1 MKKMNK
7 KGFTLAELLIVI
19 AIIAV
24 LIAIAIPTFSGA
36 LENAR
41 LQTDHANIRS
51 AYGMM
56 MVGEMQGFIETAS
69 TTTDV
74 ATLTSKT
81 TWYFQKDGTLIEGDT
96 GKAKATAYVTQADGT
111 EAKCSSSAGCSEETD
126 GHKKTKVIGIE
137 YTPAVTSGGSTTPA
151 SWKIVFVDPT

>member
-56 MVGEMQGFIETAS
+56 MVGEMQGFIEDNTGIVTP
-69 TTTDV
+69 TTT
-74 ATLTSKT
+74 T
-81 TWYFQKDGTLIEGDT
+81 TWYFQKDGTLKT
-96 GKAKATAYVTQADGT
+96 GTGASKKDTAYVTQAKGDANKCASSVSCPDAGH
-111 EAKCSSSAGCSEETD
+111 AKD
-126 GHKKTKVIGIE
+126 KVIGIK
-137 YTPAVTSGGSTTPA
+137 YTAATASDPAK
-151 SWKIVFVDPT
+151 WEIVFEDPTNT